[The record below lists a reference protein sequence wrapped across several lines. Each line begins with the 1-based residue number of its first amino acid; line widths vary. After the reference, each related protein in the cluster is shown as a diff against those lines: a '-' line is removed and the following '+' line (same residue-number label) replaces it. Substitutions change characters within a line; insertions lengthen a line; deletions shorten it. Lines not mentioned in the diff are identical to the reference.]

1 MENRQAATEAGN
13 VSTRLGNTQH
23 DPVHRRLV
31 WVLVVA
37 TTVLIA
43 NAVIVVAL
51 GGAG

>member
-1 MENRQAATEAGN
+1 MENHQAATEAGN
-13 VSTRLGNTQH
+13 VSTRSHTQH
-23 DPVHRRLV
+23 DPVHKRLV

-51 GGAG
+51 GGAD